1 MLGIQKVICIIQSN
15 NTLISF
21 IISFQSY
28 LYDSSLLFFF
38 FATITSQL
46 SAPYRTLDSI
56 IARATDGIG
65 IIQREGKESFRTIHT
80 HRSKQDS
87 GPINDGDVPR
97 TGYDKFRAIW
107 KDAIKDDIMVNYAKS
122 KQPQEAMRN
131 STNSKIFSN
140 EPSKDSYF
148 LYDTAISLGLSM
160 CYSPSD
166 YLKGDEIFKNFT
178 HDVQFEGASGM
189 FQVNNE
195 TGSRDHKSL
204 VSTLWNVRA
213 VPDPTDDSFIVFD
226 LVPTMNHMRHSLSHT
241 ESDTDPSWTR
251 YIFNGYYDSRD
262 DPQKLVLND
271 FIYSSGSIQP
281 PVTYQLITNQQIG
294 VTPRRIGQLFLIIIA
309 ILALSSVIWTLV
321 HRKTK
326 VVKVSHPLF
335 LNVVTLGCLI
345 MSFSV
350 IPFMMDETVIINTK
364 NIDMACMLSPWLI
377 NMGFALP
384 LSAFS
389 TKIWMSHK
397 VSLPKRQFI
406 FVSLFNS
413 QCIFQ

>member
-1 MLGIQKVICIIQSN
+1 M
-15 NTLISF
+15 
-21 IISFQSY
+21 
-28 LYDSSLLFFF
+28 
-38 FATITSQL
+38 
-46 SAPYRTLDSI
+46 
-56 IARATDGIG
+56 
-65 IIQREGKESFRTIHT
+65 
-80 HRSKQDS
+80 
-87 GPINDGDVPR
+87 PR

-294 VTPRRIGQLFLIIIA
+294 VTPRRIGQLFLIMIA

-413 QCIFQ
+413 QCMFQ